1 MDFAVRNEISFSG
14 NLDSNPPHM
23 PMRPFYLS
31 IIPNLLPQK
40 VQHNT
45 AYSPALSRT
54 ASEKKIATVFPHRTH
69 TPNEQTNK
77 HSVSRGLQKGDNNN
91 NK

>member
-45 AYSPALSRT
+45 AYSPALSRN
-54 ASEKKIATVFPHRTH
+54 ASENCHCFPSQNAH
-69 TPNEQTNK
+69 TKRTNK
-77 HSVSRGLQKGDNNN
+77 QTQRFKRFAER
-91 NK
+91 